1 MSTPGLTSSTESRA
15 LSLLGAGIG
24 PETVASALGV
34 SVSRI
39 SQLLS
44 DEHFS
49 AEVAKLRFENLSK
62 HNERDN
68 RYDAVEDA
76 LLEKLDSTLPLMH
89 RPLEILRAISVING
103 AKRRGSSAPES
114 ITQQNTV
121 VNLMMP
127 AQIMQRFVT
136 NINNQVITAGDQ
148 DLLTIQSGTL
158 LNQIKERVQAREVLS
173 DETRE
178 PTATERI

>member
-1 MSTPGLTSSTESRA
+1 MNAPGLTTSTESRA
-15 LSLLGAGIG
+15 LALLGAGIG

-44 DEHFS
+44 DENFS
-49 AEVAKLRFENLSK
+49 GEVAKLRFENLSK
-62 HNERDN
+62 HNERDSK
-68 RYDAVEDA
+68 YDDVENTLID
-76 LLEKLDSTLPLMH
+76 KLDNMLPMMQ
-89 RPLEILRAISVING
+89 RPLEILRAIQVING

-158 LNQIKERVQAREVLS
+158 LNQIKDRVAAREVLS
-173 DETRE
+173 DEARE
-178 PTATERI
+178 SIAAAGI